1 MDTVGTASALLGF
14 SIGLWAFATYR
25 ILAMAF
31 YSLQDTKTPAI
42 VAVMSVGLNIGLSL
56 WLMQF
61 LQHTGLALAAGL
73 AAIGNTLILTVI
85 LGNRLQGLL
94 WKKLGISLVRT
105 GIALL
110 PLIAVSSWITGLPIW
125 HEVGHSP
132 EKAVWLALALGAS
145 AMGYFTVHQLFR
157 SEELTHLKL
166 MLRRKIK
173 QSSTSP

>member
-1 MDTVGTASALLGF
+1 LDTVGTASALLGF
-14 SIGLWAFATYR
+14 SVGLWAFASYR

-42 VAVMSVGLNIGLSL
+42 VAVMSVGMNIGLSV
-56 WLMQF
+56 WLMQS

-73 AAIGNTLILTVI
+73 AAIGNTLILIVI

-94 WKKLGISLVRT
+94 WIKLGTSLFRT

-110 PLIAVSSWITGLPIW
+110 PLIVVCSWITELPIW
-125 HEVGHSP
+125 HEVGHSL
-132 EKAVWLALALGAS
+132 EKAVWLALALVAS
-145 AMGYFTVHQLFR
+145 AMGYFTVHRLLG

-166 MLRRKIK
+166 MLQRKIK
-173 QSSTSP
+173 QSSHST